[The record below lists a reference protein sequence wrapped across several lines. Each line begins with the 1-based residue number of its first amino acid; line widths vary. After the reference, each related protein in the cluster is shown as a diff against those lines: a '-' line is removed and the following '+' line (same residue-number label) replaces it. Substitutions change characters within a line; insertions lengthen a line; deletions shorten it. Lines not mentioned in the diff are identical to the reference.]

1 MADLEFDVAVRRSE
15 PITFKLNKGSPT
27 ALLEPG
33 VESEN
38 EGESRAE
45 VRGLDDH
52 EYVFNPPKT
61 AVMIMPLMNGGD
73 ASGLSLTRATFDWLG
88 EGLSKEDNA
97 RLLARL
103 RDVKDDLD
111 TSTVEKVIEKLT
123 ERVAGRPTT

>member
-1 MADLEFDVAVRRSE
+1 MSDLEFDVAVRRSE
-15 PITFKLNKGSPT
+15 PITFTLKGAAT

-33 VESEN
+33 DEDSA
-38 EGESRAE
+38 RPE
-45 VRGLDDH
+45 VRGVDDH

-73 ASGLSLTRATFDWLG
+73 ASGLALTRATFDWLG
-88 EGLSKEDNA
+88 EGLSKEDND

-103 RDVKDDLD
+103 RDIKDDLD